1 MKKIMISSAMALL
14 ALSAVHAQNAV
25 VIHQTNGQTTNCFFT
40 EKPRVTY
47 LGDCLV
53 MSTQDQNVQ
62 YSLRSLRKI
71 EFAQVEIP
79 TDIDSPTT
87 AQEKAMLLGFRAG
100 QVTVNNA
107 RPGVGV
113 MLYDMD
119 GKTLFGIQTD
129 DSGHANISTSSLPK
143 GTYILQVGEESY
155 KIIR

>member
-1 MKKIMISSAMALL
+1 
-14 ALSAVHAQNAV
+14 
-25 VIHQTNGQTTNCFFT
+25 
-40 EKPRVTY
+40 
-47 LGDCLV
+47 
-53 MSTQDQNVQ
+53 VQ